1 MSISHAILVLLM
13 ITSVQSIIYLGL
25 FVFGTIIG
33 SFLNVVILRLN
44 TGRGLGGRSFCFSCG
59 KTLAW
64 HELVPILSFFLQ
76 KGKCRGC
83 ARKISWQYPI
93 VEMLTGSLFV
103 LVFWKTQ
110 LLFSASI
117 SVTILLCLYYA
128 AVFSTLLV
136 ISVYDIRHKIIPDS
150 AVFAFIIL
158 GLLSVLCTV
167 HYGTIVFDP
176 SLIHLVAGFALAL
189 PFAAIWFFSKG
200 RLMGFGDAK
209 LGLGIGF
216 LLGVSSGVAA
226 VMVAFWIG
234 AIVGLAVLL
243 LQKAKFTM
251 KSEIPFA
258 PFLAL
263 GAAIAFFASV
273 DIETLSHLFTL

>member
-1 MSISHAILVLLM
+1 M
-13 ITSVQSIIYLGL
+13 ITSVQSITYLGL
-25 FVFGTIIG
+25 FVLGTIIG

-64 HELVPILSFFLQ
+64 QELIPVLSFFFQ
-76 KGKCRGC
+76 KGKCSGC

-93 VEMLTGSLFV
+93 VEIITGVLFV
-103 LVFWKTQ
+103 LIFWKIQ
-110 LLFSASI
+110 ALFFTSI
-117 SVTILLCLYYA
+117 GPTVLLCLYYA

-150 AVFAFIIL
+150 AVFAFIGL
-158 GLLSVLCTV
+158 GFLSVFFSV
-167 HYGTIVFDP
+167 HYGSIVFDP
-176 SLIHLVAGFALAL
+176 SLMRLVAGCVLAL

-216 LLGVSSGVAA
+216 LLGLSSGVAA
-226 VMVAFWIG
+226 VMIAFWIG
-234 AIVGLAVLL
+234 AIIGLAVLL

-263 GAAIAFFASV
+263 GAAIAFFASI
-273 DIETLSHLFTL
+273 DIGTLSLLFTL